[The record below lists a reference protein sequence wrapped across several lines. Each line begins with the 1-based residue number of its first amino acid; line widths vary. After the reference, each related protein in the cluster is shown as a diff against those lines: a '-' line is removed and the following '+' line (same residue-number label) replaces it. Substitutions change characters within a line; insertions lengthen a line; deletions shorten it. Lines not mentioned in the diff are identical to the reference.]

1 MVNQIEIRMEI
12 VRLMRPWQWV
22 KNLFIFLPMFFAGQM
37 GAGAY
42 WVSLAWAFLAMS
54 FVASSIYCIN
64 DIVDVEENRRHPHK
78 CCRPVAKGSV
88 SKGRAALVAAGLIV
102 AGIGLPFIALP
113 SAIAESVAVLMMG
126 YWLMNIVYCLWLK
139 RIAIVDVFCISIGFV
154 LRVFIGGYACSIWV
168 SPWLICLTF
177 LLTLF
182 LAFAKRRDDLIVGE
196 REGIA
201 VRKSSASYNMPFMNM
216 TLGLLGAITMVCYI
230 LYTVQP
236 DVEERLGTSWVY
248 ITSIFVLAGIL
259 RYLQIAIVD
268 EKAGDPTLIMLKDR
282 FIQGCL
288 LAWAL
293 SYLFMI
299 YV

>member
-1 MVNQIEIRMEI
+1 
-12 VRLMRPWQWV
+12 MRPWQWV

-37 GAGAY
+37 GEVGY
-42 WVSLAWAFLAMS
+42 WVSLAWTFLAMS

-64 DIVDVEENRRHPHK
+64 DILDVEENRQHPRK
-78 CCRPVAKGSV
+78 RNRPVAKGSV
-88 SKGRAALVAAGLIV
+88 SKTRAALVAAGLVVI
-102 AGIGLPFIALP
+102 GIGVLFITLP
-113 SAIAESVAVLMMG
+113 SAIAVSVAVLMIW
-126 YWLMNIVYCLWLK
+126 YWVMNIAYCLWLK

-182 LAFAKRRDDLIVGE
+182 LAFAKRRDDLIVGK

-201 VRKSSASYNMPFMNM
+201 VRKSSASYNLPFMNM

-248 ITSIFVLAGIL
+248 LTSIFVLAGIL
-259 RYLQIAIVD
+259 RYLQVAIVD
-268 EKAGDPTLIMLKDR
+268 EKAGDPTVIMLKDR

-288 LAWAL
+288 LGWIL
-293 SYLFMI
+293 SYMLII

>member
-1 MVNQIEIRMEI
+1 
-12 VRLMRPWQWV
+12 MRPWQWV
-22 KNLFIFLPMFFAGQM
+22 KNLFVFLPMFFAGQM
-37 GAGAY
+37 GVVSY
-42 WVSLAWAFLAMS
+42 WGLSVVVFLAMS
-54 FVASSIYCIN
+54 LVASSIYCIN
-64 DIVDVEENRRHPHK
+64 DIVDVEENRRHPRK

-88 SKGRAALVAAGLIV
+88 SKTQAAWVAAILVVVGL
-102 AGIGLPFIALP
+102 GLPFIALP
-113 SAIAESVAVLMMG
+113 SAVFMVVTALMMG
-126 YWLMNIVYCLWLK
+126 YWLMNIAYCLWLK

-201 VRKSSASYNMPFMNM
+201 VRKSSAAYNLPFMNM

-248 ITSIFVLAGIL
+248 LTSIFVLAGIL
-259 RYLQIAIVD
+259 RYLQVAIVA
-268 EKAGDPTLIMLKDR
+268 EKAGDPTLIMLRDR

-288 LAWAL
+288 LGWIL
-293 SYLFMI
+293 SYMLII

>member
-1 MVNQIEIRMEI
+1 MEI
-12 VRLMRPWQWV
+12 VRLMRSWQWV

-37 GAGAY
+37 GVGAY

-64 DIVDVEENRRHPHK
+64 DIVDVEENRRHPRK
-78 CCRPVAKGSV
+78 RNRPVARGSV
-88 SKGRAALVAAGLIV
+88 SKTQAALVAAVLVV
-102 AGIGLPFIALP
+102 AGIALPFLALP
-113 SAIAESVAVLMMG
+113 SAVAVWVAALMAG
-126 YWLMNIVYCLWLK
+126 YWLMNIAYCLWLK
-139 RIAIVDVFCISIGFV
+139 RIAIVDVFCISTGFV
-154 LRVFIGGYACSIWV
+154 LRVFIGGDACSIWV

-201 VRKSSASYNMPFMNM
+201 VRESSASYNLPFMNM

-236 DVEERLGTSWVY
+236 DVEARLGTPWVY
-248 ITSIFVLAGIL
+248 LTSIFVLAGIL
-259 RYLQIAIVD
+259 RYLQIAIVE
-268 EKAGDPTLIMLKDR
+268 EKAGDPTVIMLRDR

-288 LAWAL
+288 LGWIL
-293 SYLFMI
+293 SYLLII
-299 YV
+299 YA